1 MNKCI
6 LTGHITKDANITKT
20 NNIEIAKYA
29 LAVQRTIKNKEGNYD
44 TDFLNC
50 VSFNPS
56 DYVKDNLIK
65 GTKLLVEGRIQ
76 TGKYTDEKG
85 VNRNVT
91 DIIVERIEILKKS
104 ENKPEEAKE
113 STKNPFEEFGQQFEI
128 GEQIQIEEDTEGL
141 PF

>member
-1 MNKCI
+1 MNKVFI
-6 LTGHITKDANITKT
+6 TGNITKDANITKT
-20 NNIEIAKYA
+20 NNIEIAKYT

-85 VNRNVT
+85 LNHNVT

-113 STKNPFEEFGQQFEI
+113 NTQNPFEEF

>member
-1 MNKCI
+1 MNKVFI
-6 LTGHITKDANITKT
+6 TGHITKDANITKT
-20 NNIEIAKYA
+20 NNIEIAKYT

-85 VNRNVT
+85 VNHNVT

-104 ENKPEEAKE
+104 ENKPQE
-113 STKNPFEEFGQQFEI
+113 SNNNPFEEFGQQFEI

>member
-6 LTGHITKDANITKT
+6 LTGNITKDANITKT

-76 TGKYTDEKG
+76 TSSFDDKNGNKHYS
-85 VNRNVT
+85 T

-104 ENKPEEAKE
+104 ENKPQE
-113 STKNPFEEFGQQFEI
+113 SNNNPFEEFGQQFEV
-128 GEQIQIEEDTEGL
+128 GQQIQIDEESEY

>member
-6 LTGHITKDANITKT
+6 LTGNITKDASITKT
-20 NNIEIAKYA
+20 NNIEIAKYS

-76 TGKYTDEKG
+76 TSSFDDKNGNKHYS
-85 VNRNVT
+85 T

-104 ENKPEEAKE
+104 ENKPQE
-113 STKNPFEEFGQQFEI
+113 SNNNPFEEF

>member
-1 MNKCI
+1 MNKVV
-6 LTGHITKDANITKT
+6 LSGFITKDASITKA
-20 NNIEIAKYA
+20 NNMEIAKYT
-29 LAVQRTIKNKEGNYD
+29 LAVQRTQKNKEGVYD

-65 GTKLLVEGRIQ
+65 GTKTLLEGRIQ
-76 TGKYTDEKG
+76 TNKYTDEKG
-85 VNRNVT
+85 VNRVVT

-104 ENKPEEAKE
+104 ENKPQEAKE
-113 STKNPFEEFGQQFEI
+113 STQNPFEEFGQQFEV
-128 GEQIQIEEDTEGL
+128 GHQIEIDEESDL